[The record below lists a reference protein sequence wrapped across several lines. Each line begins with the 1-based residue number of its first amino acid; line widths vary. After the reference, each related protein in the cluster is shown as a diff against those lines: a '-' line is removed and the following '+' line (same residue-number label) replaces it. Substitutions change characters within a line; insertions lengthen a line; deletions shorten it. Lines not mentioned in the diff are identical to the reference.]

1 MQGLAVSGI
10 IAAFALACAAIY
22 LAGRSLQR
30 RGRDLNFVDPR
41 YPDSMQAVPGNLDI
55 TPPGR
60 PQPESETSLFRDGD
74 GDDPSG

>member
-1 MQGLAVSGI
+1 MQVLAVAGI
-10 IAAFALACAAIY
+10 IATFALACAAIFV
-22 LAGRSLQR
+22 AGRALQR
-30 RGRDLNFVDPR
+30 RGRDLTFVDPR

-60 PQPESETSLFRDGD
+60 PHRGDDTSLFRDDD